1 MPSITSTTEAAAPGS
16 LNLKASTGNL
26 SMSSSVP
33 STPSSASPS
42 PSSHSFSSANST
54 LASLRGLYPRAARAF
69 LQRNVVLTHS
79 LLTAAFALIEPP
91 PYSYYADAA
100 ASGRSADPLASQRR
114 KWEILRI
121 TFETTLYASPPQTED
136 PDELPP
142 PLRANLLLSPEPF
155 SATLHNRALQL
166 FTPTSASGV
175 QFMKPS
181 STYLPAQ
188 VLVTLALASLK
199 LGCTAVGR
207 GMIEDWLARRPQ
219 YAEGE
224 NEDREG
230 YAKVMELYCLH
241 VLPRLE
247 DWDYAEDFLQYEREL
262 APDTRKYM
270 ISSLRSLR
278 TQATSAQSSS
288 ATKGMVP
295 STSEPNLTPSRPVS
309 PARSDSSASSSSSG
323 STHTATPTTP
333 RPNGKGKAAL
343 YPVSPLT
350 SMSTSTSSQSISSAT
365 TSRTV
370 TPSNAHTTPPRR
382 RSRSAIRTKADHLGT
397 GVSLDT
403 SGDTTAVPHPLPRPP
418 RAAPLEA
425 PVPHVPN
432 TLALIRSTCAALARG
447 MSRAKLAVY
456 VLVFV
461 AVPLLSFVL
470 RVRRTR
476 GKAGRGSGT
485 VEEVRRRLGGDG
497 KGIVAR
503 AWEGLVRAVGDT
515 VQMGGRGL
523 V

>member
-1 MPSITSTTEAAAPGS
+1 MPSVTSTTQTAVPGS

-42 PSSHSFSSANST
+42 ASFSSSNST

-69 LQRNVVLTHS
+69 LQRNVALTHS
-79 LLTAAFALIEPP
+79 LLTAAFALVAPP
-91 PYSYYADAA
+91 PYSYYADATA
-100 ASGRSADPLASQRR
+100 PPRTADPLASQRR

-121 TFETTLYASPPQTED
+121 TFETTLYAAPPQTED

-155 SATLHNRALQL
+155 IATLHNRALQL
-166 FTPTSASGV
+166 FTPTTSSGAHM
-175 QFMKPS
+175 MKPS

-207 GMIEDWLARRPQ
+207 GMIEDWLARRP
-219 YAEGE
+219 
-224 NEDREG
+224 R

-270 ISSLRSLR
+270 MSSLRSLR
-278 TQATSAQSSS
+278 IQAMSSQPPPT
-288 ATKGMVP
+288 TKGLP
-295 STSEPNLTPSRPVS
+295 TSTSEPTLSTSRSVS

-333 RPNGKGKAAL
+333 RPSGKSKAAL
-343 YPVSPLT
+343 PPVSRMT
-350 SMSTSTSSQSISSAT
+350 SIPPSASSQSISSTT

-370 TPSNAHTTPPRR
+370 TPSNAHATSPRR
-382 RSRSAIRTKADHLGT
+382 RSRSANRSKAVNGGAD
-397 GVSLDT
+397 VSLDT
-403 SGDTTAVPHPLPRPP
+403 PRATTPVPHPLPRLP

-425 PVPHVPN
+425 PAPLRVPSA
-432 TLALIRSTCAALARG
+432 LALIRTSCAALTRG
-447 MSRAKLAVY
+447 MSRTKLAAY

-461 AVPLLSFVL
+461 VVPLLSFVL
-470 RVRRTR
+470 RVRRRR
-476 GKAGRGSGT
+476 GRPASANGGGT
-485 VEEVRRRLGGDG
+485 VEEVRRRLRNAGVGEG
-497 KGIVAR
+497 KGVVTR
-503 AWEGLVRAVGDT
+503 AWEELLRAVGDT